1 MPDTSIIDRLSATL
15 KREIAPAIEDEYAKT
30 QAYMASVVVA
40 KLGRQLSLDA
50 EHRHATTVD
59 MQALLV
65 DLKQSE
71 EIVANVRLASALD
84 AFEQSPGTA
93 TLCALIESLYAAR
106 ADIGPQA
113 FANLLGRV
121 RQTLR
126 SDLDRRMEYAR

>member
-1 MPDTSIIDRLSATL
+1 MPNTSIIDRLSATL

-50 EHRHATTVD
+50 THRDATAAD

-65 DLKQSE
+65 DLKQSD
-71 EIVANVRLASALD
+71 EIVANVRLAAALEALEQTSGSA
-84 AFEQSPGTA
+84 A
-93 TLCALIESLYAAR
+93 LCALIESLYAAR
-106 ADIGPQA
+106 ADIGAQA
-113 FANLLGRV
+113 FATLLGRV